1 MQLEI
6 DPESE
11 VPLSQQLRD
20 RVVEGIATGDLQPG
34 DPLASVR
41 QLAVD
46 FGINV
51 ATVSRGYEL
60 LRGEGLVRT
69 NRRSGSVVAR
79 GPETGPPTE
88 AFLPEW
94 QGRLRTLLAEA
105 VAQGVPADA
114 IAATVD
120 GQLARFA
127 GARSTNGMPR
137 PEHPDREAHHPSGG
151 RAPNRAASAHA
162 RGPVPETT
170 ESTEEDRT

>member
-1 MQLEI
+1 MQIDI
-6 DPESE
+6 DPDSE

-20 RVVEGIATGDLQPG
+20 RIVEGIASGALNAG

-79 GPETGPPTE
+79 GPESGPP
-88 AFLPEW
+88 APGFPAEW
-94 QGRLRTLLAEA
+94 SGRLRTLLAEA
-105 VAQGVPADA
+105 TAQGMSADEVSGAVGHVLDDFARLRGTAPAG
-114 IAATVD
+114 T
-120 GQLARFA
+120 
-127 GARSTNGMPR
+127 T
-137 PEHPDREAHHPSGG
+137 
-151 RAPNRAASAHA
+151 ASVGKDDH
-162 RGPVPETT
+162 R
-170 ESTEEDRT
+170 